1 VAVLPVVL
9 AMSDADA
16 ALLAAWVRAGGVL
29 VAVDW
34 AQTAKYD
41 QDFAP
46 RPNTTASEGS
56 GAEGKTAFC
65 VHIFSTDTSTHLP
78 RQARDRREEN
88 STLKNTP
95 RCGGSAGGSRCAVL
109 QERRKTPLFA
119 PFIYKMHHFTKTGSG
134 QI

>member
-65 VHIFSTDTSTHLP
+65 VLIFSQMQARICQDRLWTDVRKTQLSKTQHGAAA
-78 RQARDRREEN
+78 RQAALAARSCRHF
-88 STLKNTP
+88 STF
-95 RCGGSAGGSRCAVL
+95 CANY
-109 QERRKTPLFA
+109 
-119 PFIYKMHHFTKTGSG
+119 I
-134 QI
+134 

>member
-1 VAVLPVVL
+1 MVL

-56 GAEGKTAFC
+56 GAGKKRLSAFS
-65 VHIFSTDTSTHLP
+65 FSH
-78 RQARDRREEN
+78 
-88 STLKNTP
+88 
-95 RCGGSAGGSRCAVL
+95 RCKHA
-109 QERRKTPLFA
+109 FA
-119 PFIYKMHHFTKTGSG
+119 KTGSG
-134 QI
+134 QT